1 VTVGRDPVARA
12 IDVLTWI
19 ADHPAQSI
27 SVRQVAR
34 DIGTS
39 PATVYRILQSF
50 QEHALIGRDAGGEY
64 TAGLELHRIC
74 AAIARGLSPAR
85 IARPHLEALARE
97 SGEATLFGIYDAQR
111 GEMMFIDKIE
121 ASHPL
126 RYEVELNRWIPIHA
140 GATGLAILASL
151 SFAERRRIYATGLS
165 PLTSETL
172 VTAED
177 LEAAVAVIRRRG
189 YAQSSGQRTTGAVG
203 LAAPVFDSDGL
214 VCGDI
219 CITVPQQRF
228 EADEASSR
236 LPAAVMAQASAAT
249 RELQAAGYR
258 RAGAGQ
264 IEDELAEALGV

>member
-1 VTVGRDPVARA
+1 VTVGRNPVSRA

-39 PATVYRILQSF
+39 PATVYRIVQSF
-50 QEHALIGRDAGGEY
+50 QERGLIGRDGNGEY

-74 AAIARGLSPAR
+74 AAVARGLSPAR
-85 IARPHLEALARE
+85 IARPHLEALALE
-97 SGEATLFGIYDAQR
+97 SGEATLFGIYEAQR

-126 RYEVELNRWIPIHA
+126 RYAVDLNRWIPIHA

-151 SFAERRRIYATGLS
+151 SSAERRRIYANGLT

-177 LEAAVAVIRRRG
+177 LEAATALIRRQG

-203 LAAPVFDSDGL
+203 LAAPVFDSDSQ

-228 EADEASSR
+228 EADEAGRR
-236 LPAAVMAQASAAT
+236 LPDAVMAQASAVT
-249 RELQAAGYR
+249 RELRAAGYR

-264 IEDELAEALGV
+264 IEDEVSEVLGA